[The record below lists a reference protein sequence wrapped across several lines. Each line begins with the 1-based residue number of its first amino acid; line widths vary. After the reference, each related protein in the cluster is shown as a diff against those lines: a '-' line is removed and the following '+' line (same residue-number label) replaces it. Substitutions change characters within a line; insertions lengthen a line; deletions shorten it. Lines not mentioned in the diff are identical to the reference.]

1 MRTGAAL
8 DPGRQSADSAGN
20 GAKEV
25 GMETRLE
32 VVPARR
38 GRAVRLKA
46 GQAIRI
52 VNTHGSQ
59 VVDTWCFYAAD
70 LREFMSMEHLHATLG
85 SVLPAKGD
93 ALVTNRRR
101 PILVLEDDTSPG
113 RHDTVIAACDV
124 YRYAQLGCRD
134 YHDNC
139 TDNLHAALAALDL
152 RTARVPAPLNLWMNI
167 PIGPDGRITW
177 GEPLSRPGDSVTLRA
192 VLDCVVVL
200 SACPQDLIPING
212 AACRPTE
219 VHFEVLD

>member
-1 MRTGAAL
+1 MQTGAAL

-59 VVDTWCFYAAD
+59 VVDTWAFNDDD
-70 LREFMSMEHLHATLG
+70 LSEFMSMEHLHATLG
-85 SVLPAKGD
+85 SVFPVTGA

-101 PILVLEDDTSPG
+101 PILVLEKDTSPG

-124 YRYAQLGCRD
+124 HRYAMLG
-134 YHDNC
+134 
-139 TDNLHAALAALDL
+139 L
-152 RTARVPAPLNLWMNI
+152 RSDETPAPLNLWMNI
-167 PIGPDGRITW
+167 PIGGDGRIAW
-177 GEPLSRPGDSVTLRA
+177 GEPLSRPGDHVVLRA
-192 VLDCVVVL
+192 ALDCVVVL
-200 SACPQDLIPING
+200 STCPQDMIPING
-212 AACRPTE
+212 ADCRPTE
-219 VHFEVLD
+219 VHYEVIV